1 MQTTAAGGSRSG
13 SGDDSVGEIDG
24 GDGVDG
30 GDDHGDAR
38 PSGDAA
44 HLPRASSYG
53 SARIAGGTAEGA
65 LYSEEETTPRSVSVS
80 CSALFDEV
88 LRCEHLPERAVVL
101 GLLDKYTS
109 HQISP
114 LETIPTLERK
124 VSRYFSPCA
133 KIIIFR
139 VCQTPFFVDITG
151 RFCLAGLWARRC
163 SNRRHSSPR
172 IARGGGGGQTGLPIG
187 WLRYVDAQSGRR
199 YFYHLHTRRTTW
211 AIPRGAQDGR
221 DGGRDVEVAAIGDT
235 RVRRDAK
242 AIWDEAEVPQES
254 AAIAR
259 RILSEVSDSERKS
272 DGEVSEEEVADESS
286 SWSAAGMG
294 FKLSLAKLKR
304 EAIDDDRPNAF
315 HVKHP
320 PHLISPKPPSTSTP
334 HCHPPNTT

>member
-1 MQTTAAGGSRSG
+1 MSASPRRLQTILPRNWLKSVAPDGELCYINVVTRETRRAPPSPLPPNWREAWDEENRRAYFYHKGTRETTRERPSLGGVGADKNRPHRGVHARATATERGLSLRQRTMQTTAAGGSRSG
-13 SGDDSVGEIDG
+13 SGDDTVGEIDG

-172 IARGGGGGQTGLPIG
+172 IARGG
-187 WLRYVDAQSGRR
+187 
-199 YFYHLHTRRTTW
+199 
-211 AIPRGAQDGR
+211 RGVRPGCQLDG
-221 DGGRDVEVAAIGDT
+221 
-235 RVRRDAK
+235 
-242 AIWDEAEVPQES
+242 
-254 AAIAR
+254 
-259 RILSEVSDSERKS
+259 
-272 DGEVSEEEVADESS
+272 
-286 SWSAAGMG
+286 
-294 FKLSLAKLKR
+294 
-304 EAIDDDRPNAF
+304 
-315 HVKHP
+315 
-320 PHLISPKPPSTSTP
+320 
-334 HCHPPNTT
+334 

>member
-65 LYSEEETTPRSVSVS
+65 SYSEEETTPRSVSVS

-172 IARGGGGGQTGLPIG
+172 IARGGGGADRAAN
-187 WLRYVDAQSGRR
+187 WM
-199 YFYHLHTRRTTW
+199 
-211 AIPRGAQDGR
+211 
-221 DGGRDVEVAAIGDT
+221 VEVCG
-235 RVRRDAK
+235 R
-242 AIWDEAEVPQES
+242 
-254 AAIAR
+254 
-259 RILSEVSDSERKS
+259 SERKEILLS
-272 DGEVSEEEVADESS
+272 FAHAEDDVGDTARSTRREGWREGCGGGGHRGYQGEKGCQGDMGRGRGASGERRDCTAHLVGSLRLGEEER
-286 SWSAAGMG
+286 WGG
-294 FKLSLAKLKR
+294 LR
-304 EAIDDDRPNAF
+304 RGG
-315 HVKHP
+315 
-320 PHLISPKPPSTSTP
+320 
-334 HCHPPNTT
+334 CG